1 MRSEVI
7 LSCAR
12 QVALSEIEVLA
23 VGIYSAGE
31 SSAILPLLIG
41 YGRAALIRIIT
52 YLTHKSVVGF
62 VNGGTKTVAAG
73 VASPT
78 MTHEPPSCW

>member
-1 MRSEVI
+1 LCSASGTI
-7 LSCAR
+7 
-12 QVALSEIEVLA
+12 SEIEVLA
-23 VGIYSAGE
+23 VGFYSAGE

-41 YGRAALIRIIT
+41 YGRAALIRVIT